1 MIEWLFLETGFPV
14 HVCLLFG
21 IVWFLTQEL
30 KDDEKQSKDN

>member
-14 HVCLLFG
+14 HACLLFV
-21 IVWFLTQEL
+21 IVWILTMEL